1 MTEAYE
7 AASLSLSQGRW
18 RDAEKAAAG
27 ALADDDITDAD
38 ADALRELMREIHFR
52 QYLDTKGQV
61 LTAAEVRLTVS
72 GPGIEPGAAPITA
85 IYGRARH
92 VGQLVN
98 LLAKPAQY
106 DLIASPPQVEVDNGG
121 CAITLRFAKTADAAE
136 PPLAE
141 LTAILRNP
149 PPDADDRLRKTL
161 QAIGPDG
168 RVASRVTITAIVN
181 GQLHTATLTATHR
194 K

>member
-7 AASLSLSQGRW
+7 ATSLSLSQGRW

-27 ALADDDITDAD
+27 ALADDDIIDAD
-38 ADALRELMREIHFR
+38 ADALRELMREVHFR
-52 QYLDTKGQV
+52 QYLDAKGQV

-72 GPGIEPGAAPITA
+72 GPGIEPGAAV
-85 IYGRARH
+85 YGRTRH

-141 LTAILRNP
+141 LTAILRDP

-168 RVASRVTITAIVN
+168 RVASRVAIAAVVN
-181 GQLHTATLTATHR
+181 GRRHAATPR
-194 K
+194 R

>member
-1 MTEAYE
+1 M
-7 AASLSLSQGRW
+7 
-18 RDAEKAAAG
+18 
-27 ALADDDITDAD
+27 
-38 ADALRELMREIHFR
+38 
-52 QYLDTKGQV
+52 
-61 LTAAEVRLTVS
+61 
-72 GPGIEPGAAPITA
+72 
-85 IYGRARH
+85 
-92 VGQLVN
+92 N

-141 LTAILRNP
+141 LTAILREP
-149 PPDADDRLRKTL
+149 PPDADDRLRKTP

-168 RVASRVTITAIVN
+168 RVASRVTIAAVVN
-181 GQLHTATLTATHR
+181 GRRHAATLTATHR

>member
-27 ALADDDITDAD
+27 ALAADDVTD
-38 ADALRELMREIHFR
+38 ADALRELMREVHFR
-52 QYLDTKGQV
+52 QYLDSKGQV
-61 LTAAEVRLTVS
+61 LTAAEIRLTVS
-72 GPGIEPGAAPITA
+72 GPGIEPGAAPVA
-85 IYGRARH
+85 AVYGRARH

-141 LTAILRNP
+141 LTAILREP

-161 QAIGPDG
+161 QAIGPDR
-168 RVASRVTITAIVN
+168 RVASRVTIAAVVN
-181 GQLHTATLTATHR
+181 GQCHAATLTAAHR